1 MKRAPLVL
9 RGAIRLKC
17 FIQLPWRTHWL
28 EALFTTM
35 QFISMPWV
43 GCWVRETNLV
53 SNQQGRCKQQE
64 FYLGTNSQK
73 LNCNCGSQK
82 VREKWW
88 LTSNLLTTTLKCIK
102 MLRANMLEIPSRRH
116 GKHQTAIQ
124 VSGSCSRAKGNKS
137 LLPAAG
143 LADLHRFQLVNSRD
157 VLKACGNQAFNG
169 EKSEQIKKSYAVTA

>member
-1 MKRAPLVL
+1 MKRTPLVL

-28 EALFTTM
+28 EALFATM

-64 FYLGTNSQK
+64 FYLGTHSQK
-73 LNCNCGSQK
+73 LNRNCGSQK

-88 LTSNLLTTTLKCIK
+88 LTSNLLTTTLQPQN
-102 MLRANMLEIPSRRH
+102 AQGQHAGNSIPATWQTPKRNPSLWIVQPRERKQKPAPSGRPRRF
-116 GKHQTAIQ
+116 
-124 VSGSCSRAKGNKS
+124 
-137 LLPAAG
+137 
-143 LADLHRFQLVNSRD
+143 HRFQLVNSRD
-157 VLKACGNQAFNG
+157 VLKACGNQAFDG
-169 EKSEQIKKSYAVTA
+169 EKSEQIKKSYEVTA